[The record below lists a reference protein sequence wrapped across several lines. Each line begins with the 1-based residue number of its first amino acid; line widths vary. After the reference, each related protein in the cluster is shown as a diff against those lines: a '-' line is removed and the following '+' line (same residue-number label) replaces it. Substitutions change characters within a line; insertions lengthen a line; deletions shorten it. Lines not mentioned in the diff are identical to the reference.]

1 MRKKVKHLLRKKQ
14 FEKQNSKKYTASP
27 VNVDICNVNI
37 VSEAEKIIEEYAYK
51 MGYKYAPKK
60 SSKVPVVVG
69 ILGAVCSILV
79 LLTLAAKL
87 LWV

>member
-14 FEKQNSKKYTASP
+14 SEKQNSKKYTASP

-51 MGYKYAPKK
+51 MGYKFAPQKN
-60 SSKVPVVVG
+60 SRAPLLMG
-69 ILGAVCSILV
+69 ISAAVCTLMV
-79 LLTLAAKL
+79 LLALAAKFL
-87 LWV
+87 LV

>member
-14 FEKQNSKKYTASP
+14 SAKQNSKKYTASP

-51 MGYKYAPKK
+51 MGYKFAPQK
-60 SSKVPVVVG
+60 SSRAPLLMG
-69 ILGAVCSILV
+69 ISAAVCTLMV
-79 LLTLAAKL
+79 LLALAAKFL
-87 LWV
+87 LV